1 MGVPMVFVLH
11 PIAPFRLDL
20 TAWALR
26 RRAINGLD
34 RWDGRTYA
42 RTLAIGDRAVDIEV
56 TQAGSPGRPALRV
69 VVHGA
74 AGRVVRTAVT
84 AALSRAL
91 GLGIDLADFYRMAH
105 ADARLGPLVERFRGV
120 KPPRFPTV
128 FEAIV
133 NGIACQQLSLT
144 VGIMLLGRLCEL
156 CGLRS
161 PDGRPAFPRPKDIAA
176 LTAASLRGL
185 GFNRNKARALLELAR
200 AVEGGFDLE
209 ALADLDDQAVVERL
223 VALRG
228 IGRWTAEYVLLR
240 GLGRLSMF
248 PGDDVG
254 ARTNLAR
261 WMKLRTP
268 LDYERVRQLARRWD
282 PYPGFLY
289 FHLLLKS
296 LEEAGALESA
306 VLTRAGLLRRDLRK
320 RDRGMRERGAGAHLG
335 SDPDRLHQLLGRG
348 SGT

>member
-1 MGVPMVFVLH
+1 MAVTGVTMMFVLH

-26 RRAINGLD
+26 RRAMNEID
-34 RWDGRTYA
+34 RWDGHTYA
-42 RTLAIGDRAVDIEV
+42 RTIGIGDRAVDLEV
-56 TQAGSPGRPALRV
+56 TQVGAASRPALRV
-69 VVHGA
+69 VVRGA
-74 AGRVVRTAVT
+74 AGRRVRTTAT

-91 GLGIDLADFYRMAH
+91 GLDIDLEGFYRMAR
-105 ADARLGPLVERFRGV
+105 ADARLSPLVDRFRGV

-128 FEAIV
+128 FEALV

-144 VGIMLLGRLCEL
+144 VGIILLGRLSKL

-161 PDGRPAFPRPKDIAA
+161 PSGTHAFPRPKDVAA
-176 LTAASLRGL
+176 LTPARVRAL
-185 GFNRNKARALLELAR
+185 GFNRNKARAVLELAR
-200 AVEGGFDLE
+200 AVEDGFDLE
-209 ALADLDDQAVVERL
+209 GLADYDNQAVVERL

-268 LDYERVRQLARRWD
+268 LDYDRVRRLARRWD

-289 FHLLLKS
+289 FHLLLQS
-296 LEEAGALESA
+296 LGEAG
-306 VLTRAGLLRRDLRK
+306 T
-320 RDRGMRERGAGAHLG
+320 LG
-335 SDPDRLHQLLGRG
+335 IEHA
-348 SGT
+348 T

>member
-1 MGVPMVFVLH
+1 MPVRARELSFVLH

-26 RRAINGLD
+26 RRAINEID
-34 RWDGRTYA
+34 RWDGHTYA
-42 RTLAIGDRAVDIEV
+42 RTIASGDRAVDVEV
-56 TQAGSPGRPALRV
+56 TQAGSASRPALRV
-69 VVHGA
+69 AVRGA
-74 AGRVVRTAVT
+74 AGQGVRTTVT

-91 GLGIDLADFYRMAH
+91 GFGIDLEDFYRMAR
-105 ADARLGPLVERFRGV
+105 ADARLAPLVDRFRGV

-128 FEAIV
+128 FEAVV

-144 VGIMLLGRLCEL
+144 VGIILLGRLSKR
-156 CGLRS
+156 CGLCS
-161 PDGRPAFPRPKDIAA
+161 PSGAHAFPRPKDVAA
-176 LTAASLRGL
+176 LAPAQLRAL
-185 GFNRNKARALLELAR
+185 GFNHNKARALLELAR
-200 AVEGGFDLE
+200 AVEDGFDLE
-209 ALADLDDQAVVERL
+209 AFADLDDQTVVERL

-240 GLGRLSMF
+240 GLGRLAMF

-268 LDYERVRQLARRWD
+268 LDYDRVRQLARRWD

-289 FHLLLKS
+289 FHLLLQS
-296 LEEAGALESA
+296 LDEAGALGIE
-306 VLTRAGLLRRDLRK
+306 
-320 RDRGMRERGAGAHLG
+320 
-335 SDPDRLHQLLGRG
+335 P
-348 SGT
+348 

>member
-1 MGVPMVFVLH
+1 VPVRARELSFVLH

-26 RRAINGLD
+26 RRAINEID
-34 RWDGRTYA
+34 RWDGHTYA
-42 RTLAIGDRAVDIEV
+42 RTIASGDRAVDVEV
-56 TQAGSPGRPALRV
+56 TQAGSASRPALHVAVRG
-69 VVHGA
+69 GA
-74 AGRVVRTAVT
+74 GHVVRTTVT

-91 GLGIDLADFYRMAH
+91 GLGIDLEDFYRMAR
-105 ADARLGPLVERFRGV
+105 ADARLAPLVDRFRGV

-128 FEAIV
+128 FEAVV

-144 VGIMLLGRLCEL
+144 VGIILLGRLSER
-156 CGLRS
+156 CGLCS
-161 PDGRPAFPRPKDIAA
+161 PGGTHAFPRPKDIAA
-176 LTAASLRGL
+176 LAPAQLRAL
-185 GFNRNKARALLELAR
+185 GFNHNKARALLELAR
-200 AVEGGFDLE
+200 AVEDGFDLE
-209 ALADLDDQAVVERL
+209 ALADLDDQTVVERL

-240 GLGRLSMF
+240 GLGRLAMF

-289 FHLLLKS
+289 FHLLLQS
-296 LEEAGALESA
+296 LDEAGALGIE
-306 VLTRAGLLRRDLRK
+306 
-320 RDRGMRERGAGAHLG
+320 
-335 SDPDRLHQLLGRG
+335 P
-348 SGT
+348 